1 MSATTKNISY
11 SVLRISGQSSAGGE
25 PDAIANKIMANWNL
39 DPYNGDASNLF
50 EDAVPR
56 EEFKSRLKLRT
67 WQEGDSNRGA
77 LFIDDSPEPINLDR
91 GKVLSETQLNH
102 DTGNFEI
109 VMEGNYLYRI
119 TMECKPIAG
128 ADPPS
133 QEGGIR
139 SQAGVGTRVIGEI
152 LSVPVR
158 LIRPM
163 KGQPRKY
170 FDPDQLREF
179 GDALKEQG
187 QIQPAIVKKL
197 DEPDERGHLYELIS
211 GERRWRAIQMAGI
224 TELKVIVREGIN
236 NVDQFVEAVI
246 ANCHDVEL
254 TTLETM
260 QSVGYL
266 AQCGKT
272 DAEISRIFGKKS
284 PLWAYQHRRALT
296 LHPGVLKLL
305 GPETLEDKRIPLTS
319 AILLIGIPQEEQ
331 MGFAEMISETGMSA
345 KQVNH
350 LVKNRL
356 AQCGVPRKS
365 RSSEE
370 FESALKFFMKT
381 NAELELYIDHS
392 DGRIANM
399 FKGRSEEQIAT
410 FIRLVKD
417 CCDNLGVVLMA
428 FRTEAQKLQS

>member
-1 MSATTKNISY
+1 MSAITKNTNY
-11 SVLRISGQSSAGGE
+11 SVVRISGESTAGGD

-39 DPYNGDASNLF
+39 EPGDGDPSTLF
-50 EDAVPR
+50 EDAVPT
-56 EEFKSRLKLRT
+56 EQFKSRLMLRT
-67 WQEGDSNRGA
+67 WKEGETSRGA
-77 LFIDDSPEPINLDR
+77 LFINDSPEPINLDR
-91 GKVLSETQLNH
+91 GKVLSESQLNH
-102 DTGNFEI
+102 GSSNLEI

-119 TMECKPIAG
+119 TMECRPIPDT
-128 ADPPS
+128 DPPAATS
-133 QEGGIR
+133 AVRNQV
-139 SQAGVGTRVIGEI
+139 GVGTKVIGEI

-158 LIRPM
+158 LVRPM

-170 FDPDQLREF
+170 FDPEQLREF
-179 GDALKEQG
+179 GDNLKEQG

-197 DEPDERGHLYELIS
+197 EQPDERGCLYELIS
-211 GERRWRAIQMAGI
+211 GERRWRACQMAGI
-224 TELKVIVREGIN
+224 PELKIIVREGIN
-236 NVDQFVEAVI
+236 DVDQFVEAVI
-246 ANCHDVEL
+246 ANCHDVDL

-266 AQCGKT
+266 FQCGKT
-272 DAEISRIFGKKS
+272 DAEIAKIFGKKS

-296 LHPGVLKLL
+296 LHPGVLRLL
-305 GPETLEDKRIPLTS
+305 GPETQEEKRIPLTS

-370 FESALKFFMKT
+370 FESAFKFFMRT
-381 NAELELYIDHS
+381 NAEFELYIDHS

-399 FKGRSEEQIAT
+399 FKGRSEEQISA
-410 FIRLVKD
+410 FLRLVKD
-417 CCDNLGVVLMA
+417 CNDNLGVVLNA
-428 FRTEAQKLQS
+428 FKSEAQKLQL